1 MKFSQGLPLRRTAAG
16 SERSCRR
23 GHEGSNLTLRH
34 GELTRKPVELRVL
47 IAPGPQ
53 KRGPCPFAVP
63 GIDRDVDVGVSG
75 RLEQLGAKKTDLPTK
90 KQGPVSIQ
98 PVDAAKLVG
107 LFRGHAK
114 LPNTNEHVSGTLYRR

>member
-1 MKFSQGLPLRRTAAG
+1 MKFSQGALLRRTTAG
-16 SERSCRR
+16 SRRHRR
-23 GHEGSNLTLRH
+23 GDEAPDLTLRH
-34 GELTRKPVELRVL
+34 GELARKPVELRVL

-63 GIDRDVDVGVSG
+63 AVDRDVDVGVSG
-75 RLEQLGAKKTDLPTK
+75 RLEQLGAEKTDLPTK
-90 KQGPVSIQ
+90 KQGPVSIW
-98 PVDAAKLVG
+98 PVDAAKLIG